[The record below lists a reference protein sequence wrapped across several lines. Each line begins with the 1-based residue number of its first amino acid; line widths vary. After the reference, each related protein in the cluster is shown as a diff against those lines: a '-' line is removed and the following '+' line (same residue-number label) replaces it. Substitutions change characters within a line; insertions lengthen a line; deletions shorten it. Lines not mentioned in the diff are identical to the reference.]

1 MGDSQGESGNA
12 GNSEAQ
18 HLHYK
23 IRINGSAFRRTAG
36 ERIFERFARGGGSPD
51 DGTRSISGVLSW
63 LGMCTPT
70 AAPSTCRTVRVAE
83 PDLSCPFRSAGRTTD
98 EAGPG
103 RRRADPARGHADHW
117 LPAALAVAA
126 GHERERCESGGDPG
140 RGVRQAG
147 VGCVR

>member
-51 DGTRSISGVLSW
+51 DGTRVG
-63 LGMCTPT
+63 LGRAFVARHVHAHGGTVDVQDRPGGG
-70 AAPSTCRTVRVAE
+70 ARFVVSLPVRRTDDR
-83 PDLSCPFRSAGRTTD
+83 
-98 EAGPG
+98 
-103 RRRADPARGHADHW
+103 
-117 LPAALAVAA
+117 
-126 GHERERCESGGDPG
+126 
-140 RGVRQAG
+140 
-147 VGCVR
+147 